1 MSKELSNFRD
11 VLTKY
16 LHLSGIRILLCLK
29 DGSKISLENAVIR
42 QDHIFNN
49 YYEDFIGR
57 PIALKSIDYAELY
70 TD

>member
-1 MSKELSNFRD
+1 MKNELSNFKEI
-11 VLTKY
+11 LTKY

-29 DGSKISLENAVIR
+29 DGSKVPLENAVIK
-42 QDHIFNN
+42 QDHVFNN

-70 TD
+70 TE